1 MVVFC
6 LVMKVLS
13 SSFSF
18 SSWLI
23 ISLSHAPA
31 GLFSYAVAWL
41 SLNTQFLSPLNRTPP
56 AWLSSFQSS
65 SWFTLLCF
73 CRSLSSKSSLSSS
86 QHNFIVSAT
95 FILSP
100 VSSPSA
106 FFSAPLTPPP
116 KFFPTSNSSS
126 VLCKTGPSKASLTP
140 SLEISSCCFLSTPN
154 TPSRGSLSRQCCMP
168 WRTPSLTSGPFSVI
182 QVKASWL
189 LTQTFIKFPHT
200 KISSALFIALF
211 AATPSLL
218 QETSHASPSFS
229 LAFLQFPMPVCA
241 FPLLPF

>member
-1 MVVFC
+1 MVVFSPA
-6 LVMKVLS
+6 MKVLS

-18 SSWLI
+18 SSWLTT
-23 ISLSHAPA
+23 SLSHAPA
-31 GLFSYAVAWL
+31 GLFSYAVAWP
-41 SLNTQFLSPLNRTPP
+41 SPNTQFLSLLNRTPP
-56 AWLSSFQSS
+56 AWRSSFQSA
-65 SWFTLLCF
+65 SWFTLLCS
-73 CRSLSSKSSLSSS
+73 CRSLSLKSSLSSS

-100 VSSPSA
+100 ASSPSA
-106 FFSAPLTPPP
+106 CFSAPLPPPP
-116 KFFPTSNSSS
+116 KSSPTSNSSS
-126 VLCKTGPSKASLTP
+126 ALCKTGPSKASLTP

-189 LTQTFIKFPHT
+189 LTQTFIQFPHT
-200 KISSALFIALF
+200 KISCALFTALF

-229 LAFLQFPMPVCA
+229 WAFLQFPMPVCA
-241 FPLLPF
+241 FRLLPF